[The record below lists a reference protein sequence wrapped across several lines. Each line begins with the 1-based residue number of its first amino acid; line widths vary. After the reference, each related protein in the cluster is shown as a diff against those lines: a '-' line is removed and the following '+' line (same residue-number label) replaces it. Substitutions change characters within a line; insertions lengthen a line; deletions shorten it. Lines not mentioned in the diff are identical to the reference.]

1 MLKLRTIREAML
13 ILSIGICA
21 VAQDNPPTQSA
32 TPAPAFGQ
40 SAPILNPDNPP
51 LSGLDE
57 PSLELKTATR
67 SFISPMIQVG
77 ESGDSNGQNRIGGSG
92 ADAVTT
98 LLGALDL
105 QKFWPKSDLYLEYI
119 GGAGIGNDPYYVRQ
133 LQAAGLEAVTRWRT
147 GQLTLRDSFNYFP
160 DGSYYSESGV
170 APPGYG
176 IAIGGLGFGMLPGI
190 FHVNNEN
197 GVGDIPRLQN
207 TAILDAVQ
215 ALTPRSAIT
224 LVGAYSNS
232 HFYHNTDDL
241 VNGDQT
247 TVEAGYS
254 HLVSR
259 HDQVA
264 VVYAFQLFR
273 FPLNAG
279 GEIYN
284 HIVNLRWSHTI
295 SGRMSFIGEVGPQYT
310 DLRTNGTT
318 STSWSPNGRGVLRY
332 RFEHASLMA
341 SYEKFISEGSG
352 FFAGANTQ
360 LAEASLRRPI
370 GRAYDWF
377 VEAGY
382 SHNKRLQ
389 ASPSTCIVNLTCAG
403 VPANSYDE
411 GFARTTLRRHFGRE
425 FDVFVAYQFAELAF
439 NAPVP
444 LGGAVGR
451 INQRQI
457 GTVGFEWHPKPTRIE

>member
-1 MLKLRTIREAML
+1 MVKLRTIRGAML
-13 ILSIGICA
+13 ILSVGICA
-21 VAQDNPPTQSA
+21 VAQDNPPTQPT

-40 SAPILNPDNPP
+40 NAPILNPDNPP

-57 PSLELKTATR
+57 PSLELRTASR

-92 ADAVTT
+92 AEAVTT
-98 LLGALDL
+98 LLGAFDL
-105 QKFWPKSDLYLEYI
+105 QKFWPKSDLFLEYV

-133 LQAAGLEAVTRWRT
+133 LHAAGLEAVTRWRT
-147 GQLTLRDSFNYFP
+147 GQVMLRDAFNYFP

-170 APPGYG
+170 GLPGYG
-176 IAIGGLGFGMLPGI
+176 IATGGLGLSLLPGI
-190 FHVNNEN
+190 FRANNEN

-207 TAILDAVQ
+207 TALLDAVQ

-254 HLVSR
+254 HLLSR
-259 HDQVA
+259 HDQIA
-264 VVYAFQLFR
+264 GVYAFQLFR

-284 HIVNLRWSHTI
+284 YVLNLRWSHTI

-310 DLRTNGTT
+310 DLRANGTT
-318 STSWSPNGRGVLRY
+318 STSWSPNGRAILRY

-341 SYEKFISEGSG
+341 SYEKFVSQGSG

-360 LAEASLRRPI
+360 IALLSLRRSL
-370 GRAYDWF
+370 GRTYDLLAYG
-377 VEAGY
+377 GY

-389 ASPSTCIVNLTCAG
+389 ASPSNCIVGVTCAG

-411 GFARTTLRRHFGRE
+411 GFAGTTLRRHFGRE
-425 FDVFVAYQFAELAF
+425 FDVFVAYRFAEVAF
-439 NAPVP
+439 DIPVP
-444 LGGAVGR
+444 LSGAIGR